1 MGVLAGLGPSAA
13 CLPVSIHR
21 RRQRAALAVY
31 QTLPWQSRLRP
42 SDAGERLHSTGTT
55 CCGTCL
61 PANDCLNGPPVRKLL
76 QRWARAELGE
86 AARDPLAQ
94 LPSVYVVSEQI
105 PQRQFPRLYKS
116 AHCFVLPTRWV
127 GGGGGGGSGWMF
139 RPAVVPMQS
148 PGALPCLADEPRR
161 PVPGTGLQGRG
172 LGAARGGGDVDG
184 AARDCGEWGPSA
196 DEQTS
201 AEQVDRWRPSSAV
214 VWRMRAH
221 DLPRSG

>member
-1 MGVLAGLGPSAA
+1 MQGWDLLLRAFLSAFTAEDNVLLLLSTKPYHGKADFDRQMQASGCIPLAPPAVAHA
-13 CLPVSIHR
+13 CLPMTASTAHPCENCCSAGPEPSWAR
-21 RRQRAALAVY
+21 RRGTR
-31 QTLPWQSRLRP
+31 SP
-42 SDAGERLHSTGTT
+42 SCPRS
-55 CCGTCL
+55 
-61 PANDCLNGPPVRKLL
+61 
-76 QRWARAELGE
+76 
-86 AARDPLAQ
+86 
-94 LPSVYVVSEQI
+94 I